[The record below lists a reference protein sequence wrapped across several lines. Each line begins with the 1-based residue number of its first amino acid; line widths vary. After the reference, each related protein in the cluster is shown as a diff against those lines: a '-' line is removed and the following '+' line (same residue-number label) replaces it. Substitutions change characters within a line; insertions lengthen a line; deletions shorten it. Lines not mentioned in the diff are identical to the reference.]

1 MRRFGFLAVVT
12 ICGVGAFS
20 APVFAQSIPGMGG
33 SSAMSGAASG
43 LMGGGSGAMGSMLP
57 SLSSSSTGN
66 VAGVLSYCVKNNIVQ
81 GSSATGA
88 LSALT
93 GQSGV
98 TSSSGYAAGEQGQIQ
113 SGSGNNF
120 SLGGASQQIKT
131 KACDMVLKHAQ
142 SLL

>member
-1 MRRFGFLAVVT
+1 MRYFRCFMVVT
-12 ICGVGAFS
+12 VGVVCA
-20 APVFAQSIPGMGG
+20 APVFAQSMPGMGG
-33 SSAMSGAASG
+33 SSGLSGAASG

-98 TSSSGYAAGEQGQIQ
+98 TSSSGYAAGQQGQIQ

-120 SLGGASQQIKT
+120 SLGGASKQIKT
-131 KACDMVLKHAQ
+131 KACDMVLQHAQ

>member
-1 MRRFGFLAVVT
+1 MRHFRYFIVMAACGFAA
-12 ICGVGAFS
+12 G
-20 APVFAQSIPGMGG
+20 PVLAQSMPGMGG
-33 SSAMSGAASG
+33 ANGLSGAASG
-43 LMGGGSGAMGSMLP
+43 LMGGGSGAMGAMLP